1 MRIILLEWLGNVW
14 MCREGK
20 ENLSVC
26 NEEIIIKERSRCGI
40 NFFALFI
47 SNLGIILIFIIF
59 G

>member
-1 MRIILLEWLGNVW
+1 

-20 ENLSVC
+20 ENLSAC

-40 NFFALFI
+40 NSPASFT
-47 SNLGIILIFIIF
+47 SNLGIILILITF

>member
-1 MRIILLEWLGNVW
+1 